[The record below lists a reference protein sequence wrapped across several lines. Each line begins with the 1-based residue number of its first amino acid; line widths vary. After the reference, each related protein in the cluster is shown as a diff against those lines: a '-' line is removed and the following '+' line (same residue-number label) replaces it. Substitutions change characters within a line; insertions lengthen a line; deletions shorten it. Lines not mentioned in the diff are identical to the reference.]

1 MPKPEFPG
9 GKEAAEFYGR
19 VAAPA
24 VPPTAPSIP
33 QDNEIRDYIPV
44 KQNPVKQNP
53 VKQNPVKQNPV
64 EQNPVKQN

>member
-9 GKEAAEFYGR
+9 GKEAAEFYEL
-19 VAAPA
+19 VAPPA
-24 VPPTAPSIP
+24 VPP
-33 QDNEIRDYIPV
+33 QDNEIYDYI
-44 KQNPVKQNP
+44 P